1 MKQKMVAAVDVGSSK
16 ICSLLANVDAEGSI
30 QIVGIGVTPSAGIH
44 KGLVADIDQA
54 SESIRQSVRR
64 AEQTSGESITSVYL
78 GISAS
83 NISSQGNRASVS
95 VGRNARTVRQ
105 GDVERALKVAR
116 EINIPEERRLL
127 HVIPTQYT
135 LDTQIG
141 VQDPKGMH
149 AFRMDLDTHIVT
161 IPQSSAENITK
172 CAHKAGL
179 TIEGLV
185 LQCLASAQAVL
196 HPDET
201 DAGVV
206 LADIGAGTTGI
217 SAYKNGNLLLTA
229 VLPVGG
235 NQITRDLSV
244 GLGIPVEMAE
254 QLKKEHCNLAEKD
267 DPDAKEEPAIQVNF
281 DGVGKIYRKDISD
294 IVKARVDEIL
304 KLIVSQL
311 VQQVQSQS
319 YLAYVS
325 EFPAGLVL
333 TGGTA
338 NLGGIRT
345 LAQDITGLPTR
356 VGIPPAMS
364 GLADQLHNAAYA
376 SSVGILLCG
385 GKNWRQ
391 EQSWIR
397 NEAGLRDKVVDRVK
411 SVRQLVPWGRT

>member
-1 MKQKMVAAVDVGSSK
+1 MKQKMVAAVDVGTSK
-16 ICSLLANVDAEGSI
+16 VCSLLANVDAEGSI
-30 QIVGIGVTPSAGIH
+30 QIVGIGIVPSQGIH

-54 SESIRQSVRR
+54 SESIRQSVRK

-83 NISSQGNRASVS
+83 NISSQCSRATVS
-95 VGRNARTVRQ
+95 VGRNARTVQQ
-105 GDVERALKVAR
+105 GDVQRALKVAR
-116 EINIPEERRLL
+116 EIDLPEERRLL

-172 CAHKAGL
+172 CVHKAGIS
-179 TIEGLV
+179 IEGLV

-235 NQITRDLSV
+235 HQITRDLSV
-244 GLGIPVEMAE
+244 GLGIPVELAE
-254 QLKKEHCNLAEKD
+254 QLKKEHCNLAEKE
-267 DPDAKEEPAIQVNF
+267 DPDAKEEPSVQINF
-281 DGVGKIYRKDISD
+281 DGVGRIYKKDIND
-294 IVKARVDEIL
+294 IIRARMEEIM
-304 KLIVSQL
+304 KLIISQL
-311 VQQVQSQS
+311 VQQMQSQS
-319 YLAYVS
+319 YLSYVS

-338 NLGGIRT
+338 NLGGLRFI
-345 LAQDITGLPTR
+345 AQDISGLPTR
-356 VGIPPAMS
+356 IGVPTGLSGI
-364 GLADQLHNAAYA
+364 ADQLHDAAYS
-376 SSVGILLCG
+376 SSVGILLCS
-385 GKNWRQ
+385 GKSWRH
-391 EQSWIR
+391 EQSWAR
-397 NEAGLRDKVVDRVK
+397 EGRLRDKVVERVK
-411 SVRQLVPWGRT
+411 SVGHLAPWAKR

>member
-1 MKQKMVAAVDVGSSK
+1 MRQKMVAAVDVGTSK
-16 ICSLLANVDAEGSI
+16 VCSLLANVDAEGAI
-30 QIVGIGVTPSAGIH
+30 QIVGIGIVPSQGIH
-44 KGLVADIDQA
+44 KGMVSDIDQA
-54 SESIRQSVRR
+54 SESIKQAVRK
-64 AEQTSGESITSVYL
+64 AEATSGESISSIYL
-78 GISAS
+78 GISSS
-83 NISSQGNRASVS
+83 NIISQGSRATVS
-95 VGRNARTVRQ
+95 VGRNARPVRQ

-116 EINIPEERRLL
+116 EIDYPEERRLL

-172 CAHKAGL
+172 CVRKAGL
-179 TIEGLV
+179 SIDGLV

-206 LADIGAGTTGI
+206 MAEIGAGTTGI

-254 QLKKEHCNLAEKD
+254 QLKKEHCNLAEKE
-267 DPDAKEEPAIQVNF
+267 DPDAKEEPSVQVNF
-281 DGVGKIYRKDISD
+281 DGVGRIYKRDIND
-294 IVKARVDEIL
+294 IVKARVDEIM

-311 VQQVQSQS
+311 VQQVQSHS

-338 NLGGIRT
+338 NLGGLKF

-356 VGIPPAMS
+356 MGVPS
-364 GLADQLHNAAYA
+364 GLSGIADRLHDAAYA
-376 SSVGILLCG
+376 SSVGILLCSG
-385 GKNWRQ
+385 GNWRR
-391 EQSWIR
+391 EQRWAR
-397 NEAGLRDKVVDRVK
+397 EGQLREKVLDRVK
-411 SVRQLVPWGRT
+411 VVGQHIPWGKR

>member
-1 MKQKMVAAVDVGSSK
+1 MKQKMVAAVDVGTSK
-16 ICSLLANVDAEGSI
+16 VCSLLANVDAEGAI
-30 QIVGIGVTPSAGIH
+30 QIIGIGIVPSQGIH
-44 KGLVADIDQA
+44 KGMVSDIDQA
-54 SESIRQSVRR
+54 SECIKQAVRK
-64 AEQTSGESITSVYL
+64 AEATSGESISSVYL

-83 NISSQGNRASVS
+83 NISSQGSRATVS

-105 GDVERALKVAR
+105 ADIERALKVAR
-116 EINIPEERRLL
+116 EIDFPEERRVL

-161 IPQSSAENITK
+161 IPQSSAENITR
-172 CAHKAGL
+172 CVRKAGL
-179 TIEGLV
+179 SIEGLV

-206 LADIGAGTTGI
+206 MAEIGAGTTGI
-217 SAYKNGNLLLTA
+217 SAYKNGSLLLTA

-244 GLGIPVEMAE
+244 GLGIPFELAE
-254 QLKKEHCNLAEKD
+254 QLKKEHCNLAEKE
-267 DPDAKEEPAIQVNF
+267 DPDAKEEPSVQVNF
-281 DGVGKIYRKDISD
+281 DGVSRIYKKDIND
-294 IVKARVDEIL
+294 IVKARVDEIM

-311 VQQVQSQS
+311 LQQMHSQN

-338 NLGGIRT
+338 NLGGIKYI
-345 LAQDITGLPTR
+345 AQEITGLPTR
-356 VGIPPAMS
+356 IGAPS
-364 GLADQLHNAAYA
+364 GLTGIADRLHDAAFA
-376 SSVGILLCG
+376 SSVGILLCSG
-385 GKNWRQ
+385 ANWRR
-391 EQSWIR
+391 EQSWAR
-397 NEAGLRDKVVDRVK
+397 EGLLREKVLEKVK
-411 SVRQLVPWGRT
+411 TVGQRIPWVRR

>member
-1 MKQKMVAAVDVGSSK
+1 MKQKMVAAVDVGTSK
-16 ICSLLANVDAEGSI
+16 VCSLLANVDAEGSI
-30 QIVGIGVTPSAGIH
+30 QIVGIGIVPSQGIH
-44 KGLVADIDQA
+44 KGMVADIDQA
-54 SESIRQSVRR
+54 SESIKQAVRR
-64 AEQTSGESITSVYL
+64 AEQTSGESIASVYM
-78 GISAS
+78 GISSS
-83 NISSQGNRASVS
+83 NINSQGSRATVS

-105 GDVERALKVAR
+105 GDVERALQVAR
-116 EINIPEERRLL
+116 EIDLTEERRLL

-172 CAHKAGL
+172 CVRKAGL
-179 TIEGLV
+179 AIDGLV

-206 LADIGAGTTGI
+206 MAEIGAGTTGI
-217 SAYKNGNLLLTA
+217 SAYKNSNLLLTA

-244 GLGIPVEMAE
+244 GLGIPFEMAE
-254 QLKKEHCNLAEKD
+254 QLKREHCNLAAKEESD
-267 DPDAKEEPAIQVNF
+267 EEKEEPAVQVNF
-281 DGVGKIYRKDISD
+281 DGVGKVYKKDIND
-294 IVKARVDEIL
+294 IVKARVDEIM

-338 NLGGIRT
+338 NLGGLKYI
-345 LAQDITGLPTR
+345 AQDITGLPTR
-356 VGIPPAMS
+356 VGVPS
-364 GLADQLHNAAYA
+364 GLSGIADRLHDAAYA
-376 SSVGILLCG
+376 ASVGILLCS
-385 GKNWRQ
+385 GKNWRR
-391 EQSWIR
+391 EQSWAR
-397 NEAGLRDKVVDRVK
+397 EGALREKVVERVK
-411 SVRQLVPWGRT
+411 SVGQFIPWARK

>member
-1 MKQKMVAAVDVGSSK
+1 MKQRMVAAVDVGTSK
-16 ICSLLANVDAEGSI
+16 VCSLLANVDAEGSI
-30 QIVGIGVTPSAGIH
+30 QIVGIGIVPSQGIH
-44 KGLVADIDQA
+44 KGMVADIDQA
-54 SESIRQSVRR
+54 SESIKQAVRR

-78 GISAS
+78 GISSS
-83 NISSQGNRASVS
+83 NINSRGNRATVS

-105 GDVERALKVAR
+105 GDVERALQVAR
-116 EINIPEERRLL
+116 EIDLTEERRLL

-172 CAHKAGL
+172 CVRKAGL
-179 TIEGLV
+179 SIDGLV

-206 LADIGAGTTGI
+206 MTEIGAGTTGI

-244 GLGIPVEMAE
+244 GLGIPFEMAE
-254 QLKKEHCNLAEKD
+254 QLKKEHCNLATKE
-267 DPDAKEEPAIQVNF
+267 DPDDKEEPAVQVNF
-281 DGVGKIYRKDISD
+281 DGVGKIYKKDISD
-294 IVKARVDEIL
+294 IVKARVDEIM

-311 VQQVQSQS
+311 VQHVQSQS

-333 TGGTA
+333 TGGSA
-338 NLGGIRT
+338 NLGGIKYA
-345 LAQDITGLPTR
+345 AQDITGLPARIGTPTGLS
-356 VGIPPAMS
+356 GI
-364 GLADQLHNAAYA
+364 ADRLHDAAYA
-376 SSVGILLCG
+376 SSVGILLCS
-385 GKNWRQ
+385 GKNWRR
-391 EQSWIR
+391 EQSWAREGGIR
-397 NEAGLRDKVVDRVK
+397 DRVVER
-411 SVRQLVPWGRT
+411 VRSASQFVPWGKH